1 MRYLLILNGAI
12 TALTGAIGLVLAV
25 VCIMYAFHAD
35 LSPRVGDELPLLLI
49 SVVIFGVMSGAWY
62 LAMLSIKRRA
72 GWWWQAQLAALAIG
86 LVCSLVLYQQ
96 YR

>member
-1 MRYLLILNGAI
+1 MTRLRNRRPGISSRTTLGWDSA
-12 TALTGAIGLVLAV
+12 ARMSKV
-25 VCIMYAFHAD
+25 VK
-35 LSPRVGDELPLLLI
+35 PRVGDELPLLLI